1 MREIRQLLKDY
12 LEKES
17 SLKKQRTQQLSRKDL
32 SVLSKNR
39 KINLL
44 PDLGLYLLSK
54 GYSEPFVFQHS
65 GSITL
70 GKDKFLGWMIGG
82 NTASVIC
89 SRVENNPLPIIDGVY
104 MFSIYLGKNL
114 SRTQASAIGD
124 QLQTEGIAIV
134 PRIEHKYVANQGRD
148 TVVPLKYLPE
158 KE

>member
-1 MREIRQLLKDY
+1 MGEAKRRKLLDPNFGKT
-12 LEKES
+12 EKIVAHNY
-17 SLKKQRTQQLSRKDL
+17 KDL
-32 SVLSKNR
+32 INFSKNR
-39 KINLL
+39 KTNIL

-54 GYSEPFVFQHS
+54 GFSKPFVFQHF

-89 SRVENNPLPIIDGVY
+89 SKVENNPLPIIDSIY

-124 QLQTEGIAIV
+124 QLQTEGILIV
-134 PRIEHKYVANQGRD
+134 PRIEHKYVVSQGRD
-148 TVVPLKYLPE
+148 TVVPLEYLPNLL
-158 KE
+158 